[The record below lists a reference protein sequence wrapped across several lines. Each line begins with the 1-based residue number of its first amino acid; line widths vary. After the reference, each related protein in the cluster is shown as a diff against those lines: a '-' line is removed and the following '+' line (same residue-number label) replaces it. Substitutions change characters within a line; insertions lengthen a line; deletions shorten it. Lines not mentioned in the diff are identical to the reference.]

1 MSVESESAADGVA
14 GGADRAGGASP
25 LPPDDRWSRPPGVTD
40 ATVVAC
46 GKLGEALEWLERARG
61 RLYDFHQ
68 MIGRADFLF
77 GDASELLAEAGHQE
91 LADLVERDVV
101 GRNVLAGRWSFQI
114 VEDFDDGY
122 YQPIA
127 DVEARVRND
136 LVGGRRHVYEAE
148 LKEERRTHGR
158 RRHESRPSEGGTA
171 GDGGVAGAG

>member
-1 MSVESESAADGVA
+1 MNDDSGSAAA
-14 GGADRAGGASP
+14 GGADEAGGASP
-25 LPPDDRWSRPPGVTD
+25 LPADDRWSRPPGVTD
-40 ATVVAC
+40 PTVEAC

-77 GDASELLAEAGHQE
+77 GDASEQLAKAGHPE
-91 LADLVERDVV
+91 LADLVEAEVV

-122 YQPIA
+122 YQPIV

-136 LVGGRRHVYEAE
+136 LVGGRRHVFEAE
-148 LKEERRTHGR
+148 LKEQRRTHGR
-158 RRHESRPSEGGTA
+158 PRHESRPAEGGTA
-171 GDGGVAGAG
+171 ADGGVAGAG